1 MLTEFCP
8 TSNSGYTLTS
18 VRNVVDLLGCA
29 TWIYRKQ
36 VARPFPRLLEQLP
49 QLKLSQSAA
58 TYNPPIIPQIIAV
71 RSGLVPVTG
80 QMLHPVGGALGMTWF
95 NADMEKYP
103 THNLHTWQGT
113 QPCNCS
119 TAVPKAFS
127 RFTSACTNASELILW
142 SAETKV
148 RKWEEKPPISV

>member
-58 TYNPPIIPQIIAV
+58 TYNPPIIPQIMAV

-95 NADMEKYP
+95 NADMEKTPP
-103 THNLHTWQGT
+103 TTCMLG
-113 QPCNCS
+113 
-119 TAVPKAFS
+119 KAPSHATVLQLFLRHS
-127 RFTSACTNASELILW
+127 VGLQVHIPMHQSSYYEVQKP
-142 SAETKV
+142 KV